1 MVAIGLE
8 EHRCSYYYYRDDGVV
23 VVMLP
28 SENLYVRSKDD
39 NYDLRLIHEDLPR
52 VVAVILGS
60 CNTPAYG
67 SCAAEMV

>member
-1 MVAIGLE
+1 MAIGLE
-8 EHRCSYYYYRDDGVV
+8 EYRRSYYYYRDDGVV
-23 VVMLP
+23 VVMLS
-28 SENLYVRSKDD
+28 SEILYVQGKDD

-67 SCAAEMV
+67 NYAPEML